1 MSGSGIK
8 SSRLQEEN
16 VAEIVGAATSIMA
29 QNVLMSHYQIHN
41 SWLAQTR
48 APLGQRWEFCGHAC
62 SWRAI
67 LQHCLQLLGSW
78 GCH

>member
-41 SWLAQTR
+41 S
-48 APLGQRWEFCGHAC
+48 
-62 SWRAI
+62 
-67 LQHCLQLLGSW
+67 
-78 GCH
+78 